1 MAEKTKTFHEDLVSA
16 LGEIQNP
23 KKSADN
29 PYFKSKY
36 ATLEES
42 LKNAKEILKKN
53 NLSVL
58 QLNKSYM
65 KVDKEQS
72 DLMFAGHVL
81 VTQILHT
88 SGEYIED
95 SGVPIVSKDKN
106 DPQKMGSA
114 ITYARRYGLM
124 SMLGMVGTDD
134 DDGNYASRPAQTKAK
149 VKANPSEESLEQRV
163 DKALSVKDLNTIRE
177 EYQTKINSLTPAQQK
192 MIEVI
197 FDKRKESLDANS

>member
-42 LKNAKEILKKN
+42 LKNAKEVLRKY

-58 QLNKSYM
+58 QLNKSFLNS
-65 KVDKEQS
+65 E
-72 DLMFAGHVL
+72 GHVI
-81 VTQILHT
+81 VTQLLHT
-88 SGEYIED
+88 SGEYIQD
-95 SGVPIVSKDKN
+95 NGVPIVSKDKN

-163 DKALSVKDLNTIRE
+163 DTALSVKELTTIRE

>member
-1 MAEKTKTFHEDLVSA
+1 
-16 LGEIQNP
+16 
-23 KKSADN
+23 
-29 PYFKSKY
+29 
-36 ATLEES
+36 
-42 LKNAKEILKKN
+42 
-53 NLSVL
+53 
-58 QLNKSYM
+58 
-65 KVDKEQS
+65 
-72 DLMFAGHVL
+72 
-81 VTQILHT
+81 
-88 SGEYIED
+88 
-95 SGVPIVSKDKN
+95 
-106 DPQKMGSA
+106 
-114 ITYARRYGLM
+114 M

>member
-23 KKSADN
+23 KKSANN

-42 LKNAKEILKKN
+42 LKNAKEVLRKY

-58 QLNKSYM
+58 QLNISFLNS
-65 KVDKEQS
+65 E
-72 DLMFAGHVL
+72 GHVI

-88 SGEYIED
+88 SGEYIQD
-95 SGVPIVSKDKN
+95 NGVPIVSKDKN

-134 DDGNYASRPAQTKAK
+134 DDGNYASRSSQPKARVKVSSKENGLEQK
-149 VKANPSEESLEQRV
+149 VKG
-163 DKALSVKDLNTIRE
+163 ALSIEALDAIRE
-177 EYQTKINSLTPAQQK
+177 EFQDKINNSSPSQQK
-192 MIEVI
+192 IIDNI
-197 FDKRKESLDANS
+197 FETRKEVLNANS